1 MTDKVQKIRKK
12 VEKLMYGFNL
22 EADMASC
29 ENGETEKIADIKY
42 QLCKKI
48 LEYIDSLQEETVSE
62 DLEQAAITAADE
74 DMQGRQIMEESNE
87 NRQLYSR
94 IFRRGFKAGAQWK
107 EELFEKNRLAHC
119 DAQTEEEAE
128 IERDF
133 VMSIIENEHR
143 QPTFDDAIKY
153 GIRLKEE
160 QMINDA
166 YEREVKVDA
175 GGYPYIPQ
183 MELYDYDKDEPLAKE
198 GDRVKV
204 IVIKQD

>member
-1 MTDKVQKIRKK
+1 MTDK
-12 VEKLMYGFNL
+12 EKLDAIRAEIHRLVDVRGYDR
-22 EADMASC
+22 EMA
-29 ENGETEKIADIKY
+29 NDLFAFM
-42 QLCKKI
+42 
-48 LEYIDSLQEETVSE
+48 DSLPNEPVSE
-62 DLEQAAITAADE
+62 DLVQAAITAADE